1 MENITRYEARLIS
14 EGDSE
19 GLGVNEIVLNWTEW
33 SQLQDVEGIIEG
45 DDFDEVSRRAVAV
58 WKRLGLKNISL
69 VIAKIDVIYLA
80 PKPPHKAS
88 GACKIEDFADWLTK
102 NCDMVASEA
111 DVPKEDVYDI
121 VEKLNLLLDEKHEP
135 KDSAN

>member
-1 MENITRYEARLIS
+1 MENITHYEARLIS
-14 EGDSE
+14 EGDPE
-19 GLGVNEIVLNWTEW
+19 GEW

-45 DDFDEVSRRAVAV
+45 DDFDDVSRRAVDV
-58 WKRLGLKNISL
+58 WDKIPDHQRVKNIRL
-69 VIAKIDVIYLA
+69 VIAKIDVIYLT

-88 GACKIEDFADWLTK
+88 GVCKIEDFADWLTK